1 MFFLSLLLLS
11 LLLFFFLFFSL
22 LCFVFWFLFLSV
34 FLVVFLFLSLLW
46 FLFFILFFSQLFF
59 YIVVLVFFGVNCGC
73 GCCEVSLLAW
83 WAESSGESSCGAC
96 VAWFPVEVAECGKFS
111 SQSLSDVRFSS
122 HLFCFPARLHGE
134 WKQRWDFL
142 LMRCI
147 PHSTRTS
154 LNGATAQGPR
164 LQYASAL
171 NLHPSKLKQDG
182 AMAQLDYRFTFIDVA
197 AWSANACSSQSAT
210 PPRAF
215 FLPCTLGPSK
225 FRSRHWFGPL
235 KDLISF
241 KEDLGRQTIKLTGGV
256 PAETTIR
263 KPPTPS
269 LGCILCFHVFCF
281 IC

>member
-1 MFFLSLLLLS
+1 M
-11 LLLFFFLFFSL
+11 
-22 LCFVFWFLFLSV
+22 
-34 FLVVFLFLSLLW
+34 
-46 FLFFILFFSQLFF
+46 
-59 YIVVLVFFGVNCGC
+59 NCGC

-134 WKQRWDFL
+134 WKQSWDFL

-210 PPRAF
+210 PPELSSCLARWDPPSFVADIGLDPSKTSF
-215 FLPCTLGPSK
+215 RLKKILEGKQSNSQVECPLRPRYESLPPRLLDASCVSTFSASSARLMCTLA
-225 FRSRHWFGPL
+225 SRVGFADSP
-235 KDLISF
+235 
-241 KEDLGRQTIKLTGGV
+241 
-256 PAETTIR
+256 R
-263 KPPTPS
+263 KPKDACSIVP
-269 LGCILCFHVFCF
+269 C
-281 IC
+281 